1 MWMLLVVLGTLSN
14 AHPLAAR
21 NALPADLP
29 ECPTTLSILQLHPYT
44 FWTCGWILV
53 VARMNSGRQIVNKHR
68 KSAWIC
74 GPGKGH
80 KLDSI
85 LGKAKRRLS
94 VPTLAHFRVKR
105 RHTILN
111 ILPWEREVWS
121 RSISRSEKA
130 SETLA
135 GLGSRYF
142 SSEDSKDWSRD
153 CYFKCKDS
161 KTRLQ
166 GNEKLRT

>member
-1 MWMLLVVLGTLSN
+1 MWMLLVVLGTLSKS
-14 AHPLAAR
+14 PPTSCQKCLACR
-21 NALPADLP
+21 SSWMPNY
-29 ECPTTLSILQLHPYT
+29 LSILQLHPYT
-44 FWTCGWILV
+44 YWTCGWILV

-74 GPGKGH
+74 GPGKTTN
-80 KLDSI
+80 LRFNSI
-85 LGKAKRRLS
+85 LGKEKTRLS

-111 ILPWEREVWS
+111 ILPWEGEVWS
-121 RSISRSEKA
+121 RNISRSEKA

-142 SSEDSKDWSRD
+142 SSEGS
-153 CYFKCKDS
+153 
-161 KTRLQ
+161 
-166 GNEKLRT
+166 